1 MTMATIETEVE
12 ATHGAHLWHSLFAPA
27 LELMDDQREHPGY
40 EDVILTHQQREP
52 IEPWQLAR
60 CDAWLRRERARRCV
74 DPAGLR
80 RTYGKGGEP
89 ELAAIPEE
97 VR

>member
-1 MTMATIETEVE
+1 
-12 ATHGAHLWHSLFAPA
+12 
-27 LELMDDQREHPGY
+27 
-40 EDVILTHQQREP
+40 
-52 IEPWQLAR
+52 
-60 CDAWLRRERARRCV
+60 V